1 MNESNEKAIVG
12 IPVGIPVKPSS
23 LGTQVDWSPFRD
35 CFEARNRWDLAGRVG
50 VLAYRIVL
58 GDIFKNRK
66 D

>member
-12 IPVGIPVKPSS
+12 IPVKPGSP
-23 LGTQVDWSPFRD
+23 GTQVDWSPFRD

-50 VLAYRIVL
+50 VLTYRIVL